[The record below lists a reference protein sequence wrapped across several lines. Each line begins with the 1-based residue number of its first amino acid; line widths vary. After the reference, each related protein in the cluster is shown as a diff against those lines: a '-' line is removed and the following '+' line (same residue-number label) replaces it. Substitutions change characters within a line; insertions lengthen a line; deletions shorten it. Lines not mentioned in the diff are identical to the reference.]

1 MRIEDFLL
9 CSGKYRKIHL
19 TDYVL
24 DVAIGAYDSER
35 KGKQSVRFN
44 VEAWVENLPVE
55 DDLSNV
61 YNYEEIFGSI
71 KEVLSKGHIDLQET
85 LAASVAK
92 QVLSNPMVKA
102 VKVKTEKLD
111 VLTDSASFG
120 IEIFVEQHDQ
130 N

>member
-35 KGKQSVRFN
+35 TGKQSVRFN
-44 VEAWVENLPVE
+44 VENLLVE

-61 YNYEEIFGSI
+61 YNYEEVIGSI

-92 QVLSNPMVKA
+92 HILSNPMVKA

-111 VLTDSASFG
+111 VLADGASFG

>member
-9 CSGKYRKIHL
+9 CSGKYSKTHL

-61 YNYEEIFGSI
+61 YNYEEIIGSI

>member
-1 MRIEDFLL
+1 MLKHGL
-9 CSGKYRKIHL
+9 KIFRSRMI
-19 TDYVL
+19 Y
-24 DVAIGAYDSER
+24 
-35 KGKQSVRFN
+35 
-44 VEAWVENLPVE
+44 P
-55 DDLSNV
+55 NV
-61 YNYEEIFGSI
+61 YNYEEIIGSI

>member
-9 CSGKYRKIHL
+9 CSGKYRKIQL

-24 DVAIGAYDSER
+24 DVSIGAYDSER

-61 YNYEEIFGSI
+61 YNYEEIIGSI

>member
-1 MRIEDFLL
+1 MT
-9 CSGKYRKIHL
+9 RK
-19 TDYVL
+19 
-24 DVAIGAYDSER
+24 E
-35 KGKQSVRFN
+35 K
-44 VEAWVENLPVE
+44 ENNLS
-55 DDLSNV
+55 DLMLKHGLKIFRSRMILSNV
-61 YNYEEIFGSI
+61 YNYEEIIGSI

>member
-61 YNYEEIFGSI
+61 YNYEEIIGSI

-92 QVLSNPMVKA
+92 QVLSNPCLLY
-102 VKVKTEKLD
+102 TSPSPRD
-111 VLTDSASFG
+111 
-120 IEIFVEQHDQ
+120 
-130 N
+130 